1 MNQGIELIFSR
12 KSISTLTEPVPNAND
27 LKLIL
32 QAATTVPDHNQLKP
46 YRFVIVSGENRD
58 SFAEALVSVA
68 KSKRPNM
75 NEQELK
81 KVSQK
86 AFAAPMQIIILSSLQ
101 ESKIPPWEQEATV
114 ACTGYAITLAA
125 HSLGYGAI
133 WKSFNL
139 EGEELNQL
147 LNLKNNERMFGWI
160 NIGTPKTMNDEPRQF
175 KKLEEYVS
183 VLKNGTLKAFIP

>member
-12 KSISTLTEPVPNAND
+12 KSISALTEPVPNKND
-27 LKLIL
+27 LELIL

-68 KSKRPNM
+68 KSKRPHM

-86 AFAAPMQIIILSSLQ
+86 AYAAPMQIVIISSLQ
-101 ESKIPPWEQEATV
+101 ESKIPYWEQEATV
-114 ACTGYAITLAA
+114 ACTGYAIALAT

-133 WKSFNL
+133 WKSFGM
-139 EGEELNQL
+139 EGNELNKL
-147 LNLKNNERMFGWI
+147 FNLKNNEKMFGWI
-160 NIGTPKTMNDEPRQF
+160 NIGTPKTSNSEPRQLV
-175 KKLEEYVS
+175 KLEDYVS
-183 VLKNGTLKAFIP
+183 ILKNDKLEQF